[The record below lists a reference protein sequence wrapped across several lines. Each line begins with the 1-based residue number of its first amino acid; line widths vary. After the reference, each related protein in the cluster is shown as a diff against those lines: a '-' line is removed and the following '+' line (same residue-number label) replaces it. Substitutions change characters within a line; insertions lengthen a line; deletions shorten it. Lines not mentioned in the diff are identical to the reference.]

1 MKNIYLLIVTAV
13 VLTLTIIFILQ
24 NTLVT
29 QVKFVFWDTQASLSL
44 ILFITFLIGAMA
56 TVIGVLPVFF
66 KLRKAKNLLRKE
78 NKSLIEKEKCA
89 DVSGKAAASNN

>member
-1 MKNIYLLIVTAV
+1 MKNIFLLIVTTV

-29 QVKFVFWDTQASLSL
+29 QVKFLFWDTQASLSL

-56 TVIGVLPVFF
+56 AVIGVLPVFF
-66 KLRKAKNLLRKE
+66 KLRKAKNMLRRE
-78 NKSLIEKEKCA
+78 NQSLIKKEKPA
-89 DVSGKAAASNN
+89 NGSGEVNASNN